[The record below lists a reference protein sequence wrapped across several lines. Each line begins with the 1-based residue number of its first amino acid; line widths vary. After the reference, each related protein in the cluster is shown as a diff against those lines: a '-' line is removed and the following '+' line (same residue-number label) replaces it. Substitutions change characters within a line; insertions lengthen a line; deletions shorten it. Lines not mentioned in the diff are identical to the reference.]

1 MAKKRGA
8 HARDYYVVASCGA
21 PVLGQD
27 TIASIASS
35 TEGLAW
41 SDVAADRPLLYWK
54 NAAYRN
60 ACRVAHRVSEAMGV
74 SIETQN
80 EYGTFRMYPNSEA
93 ERVTALPEH
102 VQFVSSIAK
111 STAPST
117 AIANMTVDTVAQYS
131 HCAPIARSEKPYHL
145 VAVSPFAG
153 LVGMAV
159 PKGAVPVGAALPTTT
174 GRTKKPIAAIAAE
187 LGKDVASSKL
197 EPEVL
202 EMISARFVWED
213 NCDDFSM
220 VDRLHPDTYRAF
232 DSEFISSSIAP
243 LIKVGVEKLRFET
256 FEPVC
261 MKVPTRHSRPYQ
273 VK

>member
-1 MAKKRGA
+1 M
-8 HARDYYVVASCGA
+8 ASCGA
-21 PVLGQD
+21 PLLGQD
-27 TIASIASS
+27 TIASIASPVDGAA
-35 TEGLAW
+35 TTVTW
-41 SDVAADRPLLYWK
+41 SAVADDRPLLFWK

-117 AIANMTVDTVAQYS
+117 AVANMTVDTVAQYS
-131 HCAPIARSEKPYHL
+131 HCAPISRSEKPYHL

-174 GRTKKPIAAIAAE
+174 GRTKKSIASIASE
-187 LGKDVASSKL
+187 LGKETALEPEIQELIDTRYVWENDVASAARDL
-197 EPEVL
+197 
-202 EMISARFVWED
+202 SA
-213 NCDDFSM
+213 
-220 VDRLHPDTYRAF
+220 VDRLHPEAYRAF

-243 LIKVGVEKLRFET
+243 LVKVGVEKLRFET

-261 MKVPTRHSRPYQ
+261 MKVPTRRSRPYQ